1 MRLAVH
7 LLGQELF
14 AVEIGRGL
22 PVADL
27 DDEGQDD
34 EGQDDEGQDD
44 DESDPKPSDDF
55 GFRSPTSES
64 GSS

>member
-14 AVEIGRGL
+14 AVEIGRSL

-27 DDEGQDD
+27 DD

-44 DESDPKPSDDF
+44 DESDPKPSGDF

>member
-14 AVEIGRGL
+14 AVEIGREL
-22 PVADL
+22 PVADFDDESQD

-34 EGQDDEGQDD
+34 EDEPAR
-44 DESDPKPSDDF
+44 STDF
-55 GFRSPTSES
+55 GFRATSES

>member
-14 AVEIGRGL
+14 AVEIGRDL
-22 PVADL
+22 PVADF
-27 DDEGQDD
+27 DD

-44 DESDPKPSDDF
+44 DEDEPARSDDF
-55 GFRSPTSES
+55 GFRATTR
-64 GSS
+64 